1 MLIIRVE
8 NYFLSLFGLITN
20 NTNICTRYMIAT
32 TELTLWT
39 DVFSTK
45 TGAVYQCDAERCWYV
60 DFAGK
65 VARFDH
71 RNFLKLRK
79 AVYAIDIEEKLLNT
93 TTDPD
98 VEIIFICAC
107 DHCYVLSLAQIINLK
122 ELLEGTF
129 VMLELNHIIHDRLFS
144 NSL

>member
-1 MLIIRVE
+1 MPNIRVE
-8 NYFLSLFGLITN
+8 IFFLSLFGLITN
-20 NTNICTRYMIAT
+20 NPNICISNMIAT

-39 DVFSTK
+39 DVFSIK
-45 TGAVYQCDAERCWYV
+45 TGAVYQCDAERCWHI

-79 AVYAIDIEEKLLNT
+79 AVYAINIEQKLLNT

-129 VMLELNHIIHDRLFS
+129 VMLELNHIIHDRLYS